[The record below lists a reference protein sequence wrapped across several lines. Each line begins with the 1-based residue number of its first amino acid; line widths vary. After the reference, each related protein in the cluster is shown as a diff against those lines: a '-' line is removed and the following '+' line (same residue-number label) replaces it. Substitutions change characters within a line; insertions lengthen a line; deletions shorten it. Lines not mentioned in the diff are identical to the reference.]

1 MVASLRQAVEH
12 TGHVGREGEQ
22 PPGHSAADRLETA
35 RLLLRAFTP
44 ADLDELH
51 LITRDPEVMRYIGD
65 GHTLSRA
72 ETGRNLS
79 AIISA
84 FGRRGFGRWAVVLK
98 ETGALAGYC
107 GFGLGSEEV
116 GVELAYL
123 LGRFAWGRGYATEAG
138 TACLR
143 YGFENLGLASIAAI
157 TRPENFR
164 SRRVMER
171 LKMSFVEEGSYF
183 GYSCVR
189 YSLAREDWRPDPSPY
204 RVIRQ
209 S

>member
-1 MVASLRQAVEH
+1 MVASLRQASERA
-12 TGHVGREGEQ
+12 GHVAGEGERAS
-22 PPGHSAADRLETA
+22 GHSAADRLETA
-35 RLLLRAFTP
+35 RLLLRHFTP

-51 LITRDPEVMRYIGD
+51 PLTRDPEVMRHIGD

-84 FGRRGFGRWAVVLK
+84 FERRGFGRWAVVLK
-98 ETGALAGYC
+98 ETGVLAGYC
-107 GFGLGSEEV
+107 GFGMGSEEV

-123 LGRFAWGRGYATEAG
+123 LGRFAWGMGYATEAG
-138 TACLR
+138 AACLR
-143 YGFENLGLASIAAI
+143 YCFENLGFASIAAI

-171 LKMSFVEEGSYF
+171 LNMTFVEEGSYH

-189 YSLAREDWRPDPSPY
+189 YSLAREDWRPDPSYY
-204 RVIRQ
+204 RVIR
-209 S
+209 

>member
-1 MVASLRQAVEH
+1 MVASLRQAVEQA
-12 TGHVGREGEQ
+12 GHAGREGER
-22 PPGHSAADRLETA
+22 PSGHSAADRLETA

-44 ADLDELH
+44 ADLGELH

-72 ETGRNLS
+72 ETGRNLA
-79 AIISA
+79 AIIGA
-84 FGRRGFGRWAVVLK
+84 FERRGFGRWAVVLK

-116 GVELAYL
+116 GIELAYL
-123 LGRFAWGRGYATEAG
+123 LGRFAWGGGYATEAG
-138 TACLR
+138 AACLR
-143 YGFENLGLASIAAI
+143 YGFENLGLDSIAAI

-171 LKMSFVEEGSYF
+171 LKMRFVEEGSYH

-189 YSLAREDWRPDPSPY
+189 YSLAREDWRPDASPY
-204 RVIRQ
+204 RVIR
-209 S
+209 